1 MISVGNVKWLVFLL
15 LGNLRKRDILGKVKD
30 IRANDFPKEN
40 KDTLYLIV
48 EKRVW
53 DKIVLGDKRIEYRER
68 TDYWDKRIHNREYK
82 YLKITN
88 GYGNETRPYRLYR
101 YTGAT
106 RVMKDSIQCYAINI
120 SPDLVIESRDYMES
134 SICHYSGLPST
145 SSYDTER

>member
-1 MISVGNVKWLVFLL
+1 LVFLL
-15 LGNLRKRDILGKVKD
+15 LGYLGNEQKRNILGKVNSNSSS
-30 IRANDFPKEN
+30 NDN
-40 KDTLYLIV
+40 DTLYLIV

-88 GYGNETRPYRLYR
+88 GYGNDTRPYRLYR

-145 SSYDTER
+145 SSYSDEN

>member
-1 MISVGNVKWLVFLL
+1 MIGFFIACQI
-15 LGNLRKRDILGKVKD
+15 GNLKKRNILGKDTSMVKD
-30 IRANDFPKEN
+30 IRAK

-53 DKIVLGDKRIEYRER
+53 NKIVLGDKRIEYRVR
-68 TDYWDKRIHNREYK
+68 TDYWDKRIGDREYK
-82 YLKITN
+82 YMRITN
-88 GYGNETRPYRLYR
+88 GYGNLTRPYRLYR

-106 RVMKDSIQCYAINI
+106 RVMKDSIQCYAISI
-120 SPDLVIESRDYMES
+120 APDLVIESRDYMES